1 MNKTILVPV
10 VTGVLTLSIG
20 FVGGSA
26 YQKHKLP
33 SAPSEFGQQ
42 RVSANGSRVAGN
54 ISNSTA
60 ARDGLMRSNAPV
72 SGKIINVDST
82 SITVQ
87 TQDGSNK
94 IVLISDQ
101 TKVNKTTETDKADL
115 VVGAEVMVIGN
126 TTNGAVSA
134 QSISLGTNFMR
145 SQTAPTPSI
154 TAK

>member
-1 MNKTILVPV
+1 MNKTILVPI
-10 VTGVLTLSIG
+10 VTGVLTLLIG

-42 RVSANGSRVAGN
+42 RVSTT
-54 ISNSTA
+54 STA
-60 ARDGLMRSNAPV
+60 ARDRLMRSNAPV
-72 SGKIINVDST
+72 SGKIIKVDST

-145 SQTAPTPSI
+145 SQTVPTPSI
-154 TAK
+154 SAK